1 MLIDDMKIYNTLS
14 KKIDEFKPSEEIV
27 TYYTCGPTVYDHAH
41 IGNLRTFVFEDL
53 LKRALLTSGFSVNHV
68 MNITDVDDKTIKKG
82 EGNRSKHNNL
92 TNKYQEIFFN
102 DLNKLNILPP
112 TKITKATQ
120 YIDQM
125 VELVSSLL
133 DKGYAYKGDDGSI
146 YFSVTKYAD
155 YGKLS
160 NLDKSGLKS
169 GARVSQDEYDKEN
182 PADFALWK
190 AWDKSDGE
198 IFWETSLGKGRP
210 GWHIECSAMSQKELG
225 QTIDIHAGGVDLIFP
240 HHENEIAQS
249 EAATGKKFARYWV
262 HGEHLLVDGKKM
274 SKSLNNFYTLDDI
287 VARGFSPLDFRYL
300 CLQAHYRSKLNFTW
314 EALEAARN
322 SRLRLLRI
330 SQDIRHKIQL
340 PDHRLWRDPVGMRD
354 KIQISNS
361 KFLKQFADKILDD
374 LNTPEAL
381 AVLWEMLRD
390 EKITDSDK
398 LFALNKIDKEFLA
411 IGIYDAK
418 EEKIPSDV
426 LDLAKKRDEAKKNKN
441 FQLADEIRKQVRDK
455 GYSIEDSSDG
465 YKIIKI

>member
-1 MLIDDMKIYNTLS
+1 MKIYNTLS

-27 TYYTCGPTVYDHAH
+27 SYYTCGPTVYDHAH

-92 TNKYQEIFFN
+92 TNKYQEIFFS
-102 DLNKLNILPP
+102 DLNKLNILSP

-190 AWDKSDGE
+190 AWDESDGE
-198 IFWETSLGKGRP
+198 IYWETSLGKGRP

-287 VARGFSPLDFRYL
+287 LARGFSPLDFRYL

-340 PDHRLWRDPVGMRD
+340 PD

-418 EEKIPSDV
+418 EEEIPSDV
-426 LDLAKKRDEAKKNKN
+426 LDLAKKRDAAKKNKD
-441 FQLADEIRKQVRDK
+441 FQLADEMRKQVRDK